1 MYAVISAQIGRVSKQ
16 NHGPILTGLAED
28 FQDDRQEHI
37 KFGGPRFCTFMIYLS
52 DVESGGRTVFP
63 TIGVSVPPIA
73 GSALFWMN
81 LDSGGLCRELG
92 IEIKAQISSPG
103 FAYLFLPGSAT
114 SYGR

>member
-1 MYAVISAQIGRVSKQ
+1 MYAVISAQMRLIAKQ
-16 NHGPILTGLAED
+16 NHAPILTGLAED

-81 LDSGGLCRELG
+81 LDSGGLFFM
-92 IEIKAQISSPG
+92 KAHISSPC
-103 FAYLFLPGSAT
+103 FAYLFLLSPLAA
-114 SYGR
+114 